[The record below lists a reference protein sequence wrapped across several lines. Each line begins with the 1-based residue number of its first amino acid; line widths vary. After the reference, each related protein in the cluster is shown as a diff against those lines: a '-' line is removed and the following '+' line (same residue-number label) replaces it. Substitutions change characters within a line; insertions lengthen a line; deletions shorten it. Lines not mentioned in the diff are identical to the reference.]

1 MKLIVFGATGKTG
14 IEIVKQG
21 LADQHQVTA
30 FVRTPSKMSFEHDSL
45 RLVEGDVLDLTAVK
59 HAIQGHEAVICSLG
73 TSDLG
78 KTMVRSAGTANI
90 IKAMQEAQIKRL
102 IVISAMGVG
111 ESWSTLSFVNKLF
124 FATLLRNTRMDHEEQ
139 EKLVKQSDLDWTIVR
154 PSGLSDTPR
163 TGVYEVGE
171 DIHAQTSTI
180 ARADVADLVIKDLD
194 NNTLIRKCVT
204 ITN

>member
-30 FVRTPSKMSFEHDSL
+30 FVRTPSKVSFEHDSL

-59 HAIQGHEAVICSLG
+59 HAIQGHEVVICSLG

-90 IKAMQEAQIKRL
+90 IKALQEAQIKRL

-111 ESWSTLSFVNKLF
+111 KVGRRFPLSTNSSLPRCC
-124 FATLLRNTRMDHEEQ
+124 AIPAWITR
-139 EKLVKQSDLDWTIVR
+139 S
-154 PSGLSDTPR
+154 
-163 TGVYEVGE
+163 
-171 DIHAQTSTI
+171 
-180 ARADVADLVIKDLD
+180 
-194 NNTLIRKCVT
+194 RK
-204 ITN
+204 NG